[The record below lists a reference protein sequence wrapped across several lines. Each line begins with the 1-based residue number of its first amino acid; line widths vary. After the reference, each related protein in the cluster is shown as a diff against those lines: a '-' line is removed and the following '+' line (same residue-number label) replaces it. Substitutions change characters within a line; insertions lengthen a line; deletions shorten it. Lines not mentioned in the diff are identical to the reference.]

1 MKNEANQTGRQIR
14 RPTRKL
20 LSLGP
25 FSSIFLLSIFLTVA
39 DNLCCYATLIPQGAL
54 ALTRFSRSD
63 LLLLAKIAHSQGLE
77 AMYTPTSFKED
88 RLEVLHRLMR
98 SNPLGL
104 LVSNGEHGPLATAL
118 PFHLIDDGSSFGT
131 LQCHLARANPHWQGL
146 DKQSVLIVFQGADEY
161 ISPKWY
167 PSKDDDGKVVPTWN
181 YAMVQARGL
190 AQVIDDADWLK
201 RQITSLTN
209 QQEANSANPWKV
221 SDAPGDYIDAQ
232 IKGIIGL
239 EIKITALEG
248 KWKVSQNRSLKDR
261 GGVAENLS
269 AQGKDEMAALV
280 REYGDLEGPDH
291 CPGHI

>member
-1 MKNEANQTGRQIR
+1 MNQIGRQIR
-14 RPTRKL
+14 RPARKF
-20 LSLGP
+20 LSPGP
-25 FSSIFLLSIFLTVA
+25 FSSIFLLSNFLAVA

-54 ALTRFSRSD
+54 ALTRFFRPD
-63 LLLLAKIAHSQGLE
+63 LLLLAKIAHRQGFK
-77 AMYTPTSFKED
+77 AMYTPTSFKEE

-104 LVSNGEHGPLATAL
+104 LVSNGENGPLATAL
-118 PFHLIDDGSSFGT
+118 PHLIVDGSSFGT
-131 LQCHLARANPHWQGL
+131 LQCHLARANPHWQAL
-146 DKQSVLIVFQGADEY
+146 DKQNVLIVFQGPDEY

-167 PSKDDDGKVVPTWN
+167 PSKEEDGKVVPTWN

-190 AQVIDDADWLK
+190 AQVIDDATWLK

-209 QQEANSANPWKV
+209 QQEATAVNPWKV

-232 IKGIIGL
+232 LKGIIGL

-261 GGVAENLS
+261 SGVAENLS
-269 AQGKDEMAALV
+269 AQGKDEMAQLV
-280 REYGDLEGPDH
+280 RDYGGLDSANS
-291 CPGHI
+291 

>member
-1 MKNEANQTGRQIR
+1 M
-14 RPTRKL
+14 
-20 LSLGP
+20 
-25 FSSIFLLSIFLTVA
+25 A
-39 DNLCCYATLIPQGAL
+39 DNLCCYATLIPQGTL
-54 ALTRFSRSD
+54 ALTRFFG
-63 LLLLAKIAHSQGLE
+63 LIYILLAKIAHRQGFE

-98 SNPLGL
+98 VNPLGL
-104 LVSNGEHGPLATAL
+104 LVSNGEQGPLATAL

-146 DKQSVLIVFQGADEY
+146 DRQNVLIVFQGPDEY

-181 YAMVQARGL
+181 YAMVQARGA
-190 AQVIDDADWLK
+190 AQVIDDAVWLK
-201 RQITSLTN
+201 QQITSLTN
-209 QQEANSANPWKV
+209 QQEVTSANPWKV

-261 GGVAENLS
+261 SGVAENLS
-269 AQGKDEMAALV
+269 AQGKEEMSELV
-280 REYGDLEGPDH
+280 REYGNLDSANS
-291 CPGHI
+291 